1 MKTINCVRQEYT
13 DILYPG
19 PIEEIIKKFP
29 HHKSLTQELEDLL
42 YKGTKWDRRDN
53 IK

>member
-1 MKTINCVRQEYT
+1 MKTINYVRQEYT
-13 DILYPG
+13 DILL
-19 PIEEIIKKFP
+19 EEIIKKFP
-29 HHKSLTQELEDLL
+29 QHKSLTQELEDLL